1 LISLKYIK
9 AGTKKYWRKLKKYI
23 ILHYRISTS
32 RWRKLPDFIIIGT
45 QKGGTTSLFYYL
57 YQHPELSFSHKKEI
71 YFFNLYFEKGLAW
84 YKSHFPFR
92 TNAKITGEATPSY
105 MFHPKAAGRIK
116 SISPNVKLI
125 VLLRD
130 PIDRAYSGYAMG
142 LRRKTDTANTF
153 EIAIERELK
162 FLENQSNTDEY
173 TLEKHELYYLERGK
187 YYSQLLPWIEH
198 FPREQLLFIKSENFF
213 QNPENEL
220 TKVYK
225 HLGISMVLPKDL
237 SKKNA
242 GKYNKI
248 SPGTVH
254 RLEAYFREENEKLTD
269 LLGKEFIWHTSSSLP
284 QD

>member
-1 LISLKYIK
+1 ML
-9 AGTKKYWRKLKKYI
+9 R
-23 ILHYRISTS
+23 YRVSTS

-92 TNAKITGEATPSY
+92 TDNGITGEATPSY
-105 MFHPKAAGRIK
+105 MFHPKAAERVK
-116 SISPNVKLI
+116 SILPNVKLI

-142 LRRKTDTANTF
+142 QRRKTDTADTF
-153 EIAIERELK
+153 ETAIKRELEA
-162 FLENQSNTDEY
+162 LRNQNGTDEY
-173 TLEKHELYYLERGK
+173 SLEKHELYYLERGK
-187 YYSQLLPWIEH
+187 YYSQLLSWLAH
-198 FPREQLLFIKSENFF
+198 FQREQFLFIKSENFF

-220 TKVYK
+220 IKVYEY
-225 HLGISMVLPKDL
+225 LGISSVLPKDL

-242 GKYNKI
+242 GKYDKI
-248 SPGTVH
+248 SPDTV
-254 RLEAYFREENEKLTD
+254 RQLTTYFREENEKLEG
-269 LLGKEFIWHTSSSLP
+269 LIGEEFKWHTS
-284 QD
+284 